1 MNSQYHNAPSYIY
14 YQLWKST
21 RHKMEKYPNW
31 SRLNGLCCET
41 TCLHKFSLVLHALS
55 AVRVVAIGAL
65 YWVKV
70 CWSDPTYSMTSFLS
84 TISLSRADPFAI
96 IYLTPLQIA
105 HLPTNAL
112 QATKLSIHSSTSYTA
127 FSSFS
132 YHYTSFLPTLFFW
145 LSPLSH
151 SRSQGGRQN
160 PKFYNSMTY
169 WIMTIPKPE

>member
-65 YWVKV
+65 YWVQSVLIRSNVFYVIISKY
-70 CWSDPTYSMTSFLS
+70 DIPIQGGPYLLLFILHHYKFHTFLQMLYKLHSFLQ
-84 TISLSRADPFAI
+84 IL
-96 IYLTPLQIA
+96 LPL
-105 HLPTNAL
+105 HKLP
-112 QATKLSIHSSTSYTA
+112 SYTLLLA
-127 FSSFS
+127 FSFVTFKKS
-132 YHYTSFLPTLFFW
+132 
-145 LSPLSH
+145 
-151 SRSQGGRQN
+151 GR
-160 PKFYNSMTY
+160 PS
-169 WIMTIPKPE
+169 KPQVLQ